1 MGQSESEFR
10 RTKKLHECHVRNHRP
25 QVGNRMKRKAL
36 KQGAEGRPSPARVGR
51 WRRSRVE
58 WREFGGKLLRGVVLF
73 MSRTREFK

>member
-1 MGQSESEFR
+1 
-10 RTKKLHECHVRNHRP
+10 
-25 QVGNRMKRKAL
+25 MKRKAL